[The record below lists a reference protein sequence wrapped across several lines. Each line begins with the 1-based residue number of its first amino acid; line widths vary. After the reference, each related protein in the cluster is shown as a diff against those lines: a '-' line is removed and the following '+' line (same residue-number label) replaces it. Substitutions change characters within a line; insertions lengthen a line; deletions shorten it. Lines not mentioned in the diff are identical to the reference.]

1 MKASIWFVV
10 CGVFKDAVDILVT
23 PIFTRVLTTEEYGL
37 FNVYNSWYQIFRVI
51 FTLNLCSDVYTVGLA
66 KYGQDR
72 PKFVSTVQGLLTV
85 LLLVLAVIVLGAPS
99 FWAGMMGISTALVYF
114 MLLQIMSF
122 VPYNGWL
129 QQKRFEY
136 KYKLITIVTIVYVTL
151 QPSLGLALILLGV
164 DGFSGGELRIMGS
177 VSVQICFGIF
187 IYIYNFVKCPKFYDK
202 ETWRFAAGMNL
213 PLLPHF
219 MAQTLLLQS
228 ARLIIDAFIGKGAT
242 AVYSVANSAA
252 FVILVIV
259 LNLNSAFLPW
269 LYQKLN
275 KRDVSGVK
283 SYTGVLFLLS
293 AASVLL
299 IVLVAPEAMSILG
312 PEEYAEGIWV
322 IPPLAL
328 SVHFLFTYTQFTNIQ
343 LYFEKRFRIMIAA
356 ICGTAVCLGLG
367 MVFIPLFGFI
377 AAGYTTMAGYLA
389 IAIVH
394 YFFLLR
400 TCKEEEIPVKEL
412 FDMKLIAAIT
422 IILATICGIILLL
435 YRITPVVR
443 YGLLLVMIAVVAAKR
458 ETLISLFAEFKA
470 GKQKA
475 KTEQAAEEKEVH

>member
-1 MKASIWFVV
+1 MI
-10 CGVFKDAVDILVT
+10 CGAFKDAVDILVT

-66 KYGQDR
+66 KYAEDR
-72 PKFVSTVQGLLTV
+72 RKYVSTVQGLLTV
-85 LLLVLAVIVLGAPS
+85 FLLVLAVIVLGCPS
-99 FWAGMMGISTALVYF
+99 FWATLMGISTALVYF
-114 MLLQIMSF
+114 MLLQIISF
-122 VPYNGWL
+122 VPYNGWM

-136 KYKLITIVTIVYVTL
+136 KYKLITLVTIIYVTL
-151 QPSLGLALILLGV
+151 QPTLGLALILIGV
-164 DGFSGGELRIMGS
+164 DGFSGGELRIMGT
-177 VSVQICFGIF
+177 VSVQICFGII
-187 IYIYNFVKCPKFYDK
+187 IYIYNFVKRPVFYDK

-283 SYTGVLFLLS
+283 SYTTVLFLLS
-293 AASVLL
+293 AVSVML

-328 SVHFLFTYTQFTNIQ
+328 SVHFLFTYTQFANIQ
-343 LYFEKRFRIMIAA
+343 LYYEKRFRVMIAA
-356 ICGTAVCLGLG
+356 ICGTAVCLLAGFI
-367 MVFIPLFGFI
+367 FIPLFGFI
-377 AAGYTTMAGYLA
+377 AAGYTTMAGYLT

-400 TCKEEEIPVKEL
+400 TCKEEDLPVKEL
-412 FDMKLIAAIT
+412 FDMKLILAIT
-422 IILATICGIILLL
+422 AVLVLICGTILALYGVSPII
-435 YRITPVVR
+435 R
-443 YGLLLVMIAVVAAKR
+443 YGALFVMAAVVFAKR
-458 ETLISLFAEFKA
+458 KALAALFAEFKVKKDNPQQDESE
-470 GKQKA
+470 G
-475 KTEQAAEEKEVH
+475 EKESR